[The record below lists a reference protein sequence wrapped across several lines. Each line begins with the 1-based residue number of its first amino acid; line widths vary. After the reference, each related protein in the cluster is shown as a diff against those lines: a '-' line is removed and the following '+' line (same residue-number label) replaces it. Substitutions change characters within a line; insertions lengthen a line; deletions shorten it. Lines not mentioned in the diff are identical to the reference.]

1 MQYYLNSYI
10 IATVDHQPDVTYCC
24 LFQMFG
30 TLPLHLRAVGSL
42 LRLLERWLV
51 ARAVSTSDKAS
62 WHVPDSWHHDSKLLA
77 SQFEIFLKK
86 TWDTQ
91 LFSLLDVSS
100 RSINWWNTLPEVCIA
115 LLSVANAQ
123 I

>member
-1 MQYYLNSYI
+1 MLL
-10 IATVDHQPDVTYCC
+10 TVT

-30 TLPLHLRAVGSL
+30 TLPMHLRAVGGL

-51 ARAVSTSDKAS
+51 ARAVSTSHKAS
-62 WHVPDSWHHDSKLLA
+62 WHVPDSWQNGRKLMA
-77 SQFEIFLKK
+77 SQFESFLKR

-100 RSINWWNTLPEVCIA
+100 KGISWWSTLPEVYIP
-115 LLSVANAQ
+115 LLAGANAHT
-123 I
+123 